1 MASQLREAGHRPLSG
16 EQVAAAADAGDQL
29 ARTVLLGACAAVASA
44 AVDIVNIFNPERLV
58 LGGSVILGNPD
69 WVTEAR
75 RAVSERALEPAR
87 GCADVVVAELGDEGG
102 LLGAALLFDLHEQP
116 RLPT

>member
-1 MASQLREAGHRPLSG
+1 
-16 EQVAAAADAGDQL
+16 
-29 ARTVLLGACAAVASA
+29 VASA

>member
-1 MASQLREAGHRPLSG
+1 MASLLRRHPDRPLTG
-16 EQVAAAADAGDQL
+16 EAVAAAAAAGDEL
-29 ARTVLLGACAAVASA
+29 ARTVLLGARAALASA

-75 RAVSERALEPAR
+75 RDVGKRALEPAR
-87 GCADVVVAELGDEGG
+87 GCADVVAAELGDEGG
-102 LLGAALLFDLHEQP
+102 LLGAALLFDRHEQP
-116 RLPT
+116 RLAT